1 MHRRLSWPAAHVSL
15 GLLLLL
21 ACSGSHPQLFPDIDG
36 GAFGNTGGSG
46 GSGGGR
52 AGSGGGG
59 GSAAR
64 GGSAGI
70 GGSESLDGGLPNDAG
85 PDGGSVDAGPCSVDA
100 DCNDGNACT
109 VDHCDAGVCSASFEP
124 SGTVCSG
131 VIDSQCAEA
140 STCNGTGTCVPHP
153 APIDTACGDL
163 TSSDCSQPNSC
174 DGAGFC
180 RSNDV
185 ALGVSC
191 GDTTPT
197 DCSFPDVCDGHGVCS
212 PNNVQANEPCGDAN
226 DTECSR
232 ADSCDG
238 QGLCVLNDRPNG
250 TACTGGS
257 CTGGQCISG
266 QPVGCPADIAN
277 TVPFNINW
285 SSVGREDLYRGN
297 CDSAGTPD
305 YALVFTAPAD
315 GTYRF
320 HAAGATDSTPDVVE
334 PDADSVMTI
343 VRGSCSGPTGTAVS
357 CNDDKNGP
365 NGNTRDSELDV
376 ALTQGQIVTVYLNE
390 FQEPGGGTGTLSIVV
405 VGS

>member
-15 GLLLLL
+15 GLLLLV
-21 ACSGSHPQLFPDIDG
+21 ACSGSHAELFPGMDG
-36 GAFGNTGGSG
+36 GVFGTTGGSG

-59 GSAAR
+59 GAA
-64 GGSAGI
+64 GAGGGNAGSAGN
-70 GGSESLDGGLPNDAG
+70 ESLDGGSSDAG
-85 PDGGSVDAGPCSVDA
+85 PDAARADAGPCSVNA
-100 DCNDGNACT
+100 DCDDGNACT
-109 VDHCDAGVCSASFEP
+109 IDHCDSGVCTVSFES

-140 STCNGTGTCVPHP
+140 STCNGAGTCVPHP
-153 APIDTACGDL
+153 APIDTTCGDQS
-163 TSSDCSQPNSC
+163 SSDCSLPNSC

-185 ALGVSC
+185 VLGASC
-191 GDTTPT
+191 GDTTAT

-212 PNNVQANEPCGDAN
+212 PNNVQAGAPCGDQN

-238 QGLCVLNDRPNG
+238 QGLCVVNDRANG

-266 QPVGCPADIAN
+266 QPPGCPADLAN

-285 SSVGREDLYRGN
+285 SSVGRDDLYHGN
-297 CDSAGTPD
+297 CDAADTPD
-305 YALVFTAPAD
+305 YALVFTAPGD

-320 HAAGATDSTPDVVE
+320 HASGAIDSTPDVVD
-334 PDADSVMTI
+334 PDGDSVMTI
-343 VRGSCSGPTGTAVS
+343 VRGSCTGLTGTAVS
-357 CNDDKNGP
+357 CNDDKNG
-365 NGNTRDSELDV
+365 NTFDSEIDV
-376 ALTQGQIVTVYLNE
+376 ALTQGQSVTVYLNE
-390 FQEPGGGTGTLSIVV
+390 MQEPSGGTGTLSIVLL
-405 VGS
+405 GS